1 MKKFFSKSLAI
12 ILSLSICFVFTPAA
26 NAISSGLTDYQKYQ
40 ELVEDGIIGND
51 VSYEM
56 WCEVTERS
64 MENMQQLVS
73 SGQFELVYS
82 GPTYAAANITLYSGD
97 IVLTHSS
104 STAGNGIIGHAGI
117 AITSD
122 DVLHIR
128 DHNSTNIETS
138 SWSSWINDYGLTQT
152 QVFRCSDVSRRANA
166 ATWAVNNYKD
176 KTVTY
181 QINTDLYSTSTTYCS
196 KIVWQAYYF
205 GAGSYSTDWP
215 MLNLVMPY
223 DLPLLVHNVSEI
235 SVY

>member
-82 GPTYAAANITLYSGD
+82 GPAFAASHLSLQAGD
-97 IVLTHSS
+97 IVLTDRHNTS
-104 STAGNGIIGHAGI
+104 AWGIVGHAGI
-117 AITSD
+117 AVSSNSI
-122 DVLHIR
+122 LHIAGASATAATYSEWAR
-128 DHNSTNIETS
+128 WISDFGLAHIQVYRCNSA
-138 SWSSWINDYGLTQT
+138 
-152 QVFRCSDVSRRANA
+152 SRGNA
-166 ATWAVNNYKD
+166 AAQWAIDNYYD

-181 QINTDLYSTSTTYCS
+181 QINTDLFSTSTTYCS

-205 GAGSYSTDWP
+205 GAGSSSVDMP
-215 MLNLVMPY
+215 ILNLVMPY
-223 DLPLLVHNVSEI
+223 DLPLLVHNISEI
-235 SVY
+235 YVY